1 MAGVK
6 GRVAPFIV
14 RKTQERVN
22 FFAKQR
28 KRENPRRGFSF
39 LVSLC
44 LDFFA
49 TFLKKGSA
57 KNFTE
62 GKVLAYILRSTV
74 VLIKFYASGRG
85 NPHKWELKKKALF
98 ETVVGRSDYISL
110 LQREKVSRRRS
121 DG

>member
-1 MAGVK
+1 M
-6 GRVAPFIV
+6 
-14 RKTQERVN
+14 N

-62 GKVLAYILRSTV
+62 GKVLAYIVRSNV
-74 VLIKFYASGRG
+74 VFR
-85 NPHKWELKKKALF
+85 
-98 ETVVGRSDYISL
+98 
-110 LQREKVSRRRS
+110 
-121 DG
+121 